1 MTIEVQWNENGEAL
15 ATLMFYGEDGAF
27 LRSAAVSP
35 PQAVMIEEFQRIR
48 RLLTPAEPEED
59 MGYGRKET

>member
-1 MTIEVQWNENGEAL
+1 MIVEVQWNKDGEAL
-15 ATLMFYGEDGAF
+15 ATLMFYNEDGEF

-48 RLLTPAEPEED
+48 RLLTPAEPE
-59 MGYGRKET
+59 GV